1 LLLVSLP
8 FIMMLLSIYV
18 PFISPDAFISKF
30 SPEPNFEIEHFL
42 GLGIWVFL
50 IPYIVLF
57 AIKNTE
63 YYGKANAVTRV
74 AICASGALAL
84 LDPFASNYNP
94 GFFFLLL
101 LIALFLLWS
110 LYWKREV
117 KEKMAAGEFPLT
129 VDPNGKF
136 GFPTDSLHMNVQI
149 IGGTGTGKTHYVIKP
164 FIEQTINQGLGCF
177 IYDVKGNMVHDVA
190 FYIKNATGRGNDLF
204 LFDIGDPR
212 TSHTYNPLFGS
223 NPDAIANRVF
233 TALYYDTQ
241 KSEPYYVDLA
251 KAFLHNLISLLM
263 KEVQTITFADLLHAT
278 EEAETFRT
286 IQWFC
291 AKYPDL
297 PQARYFRNQW
307 LEKTGKQ
314 RQTELSGLINKLQRF
329 CNCTWAPLLNTRR
342 PDVTM
347 ERVLDENRVFLF
359 SPDAARYPED
369 AKPLAILAMMD
380 LAEQTAERQRNQPKK
395 PFRVFLDEFYN
406 LAYPRFI
413 DFINK
418 CREAEVNLFLAH
430 QSLGDLRGVS
440 QEFQEQ
446 VMNTARNKILLGVDD
461 PETAEHFARQF
472 GTEEDKD
479 YQVESYDSSGVLAGY
494 SKPKVEKFRF
504 HPNQIKELRTG
515 EAIVKIVSKNKPYVF
530 QTALKPATTAPKG
543 FNWSYALGYRVVS
556 IWDKTKDKTLVEI
569 MKNFDELNPKR
580 GKNNNDLMGGKHA
593 A

>member
-1 LLLVSLP
+1 
-8 FIMMLLSIYV
+8 MMLIDIYS
-18 PFISPDAFISKF
+18 PLISPDNLFSKF
-30 SPEPNFEIEHFL
+30 SPQPNFEIQHFL
-42 GLGIWVFL
+42 GFWIWVFL

-57 AIKNTE
+57 SIKNTE
-63 YYGKANAVTRV
+63 HYLKVDALTRV
-74 AICASGALAL
+74 AICASGAFAFWNPLAGTY
-84 LDPFASNYNP
+84 DRV
-94 GFFFLLL
+94 FFFLVLFWTL
-101 LIALFLLWS
+101 FALWG

-117 KEKMAAGEFPLT
+117 REIMESGYYPLT
-129 VDPNGKF
+129 VDPKGKL
-136 GFPTDSLHMNVQI
+136 GFPTESLHMNVQI

-164 FIEQTINQGLGCF
+164 LIEQTIHQGLGCF
-177 IYDVKGNMVHDVA
+177 IYDMKGNMAQDVA
-190 FYIKNATGRGNDLF
+190 FYIKNAKSRGNDLF
-204 LFDIGDPR
+204 LFDIGDPK

-233 TALYYDTQ
+233 TALYYDT
-241 KSEPYYVDLA
+241 KNSEPYYVDLA

-263 KEVQTITFADLLHAT
+263 QRIETITFADLLHAT

-291 AKYPDL
+291 AMYPDL
-297 PQARYFRNQW
+297 PQSQYFRNQW
-307 LEKTGKQ
+307 LEKSGKQ
-314 RQTELSGLINKLQRF
+314 RQQELSGLINKLQRF
-329 CNCTWAPLLNTRR
+329 CNCIWAPLLNTRK
-342 PDVTM
+342 PDITM
-347 ERVLDENRVFLF
+347 KRVLEENRVFLF

-380 LAEQTAERQRNQPKK
+380 LAEQTADRQRNKPKR

-472 GTEEDKD
+472 GTEEDKN
-479 YQVESYDSSGVLAGY
+479 YQVESYDSTGALAGY

-530 QTALKPATTAPKG
+530 QTALKPATTAPRG
-543 FNWSYALGYRVVS
+543 FNWSYVLGYRATS
-556 IWDKTKDKTLVEI
+556 IWDKKKEPTLAEI
-569 MKNFDELNPKR
+569 MKNHDELNPKR
-580 GKNNNDLMGGKHA
+580 GKDNNNLMGGKDA